1 MARQSEIPPWPCV
14 LSTSTTW
21 VKLFPFNTTE
31 LIVIASLRIAIQH
44 KISVLAGNVR
54 EARVVVFPPPSPNP
68 PTTGEPFCA
77 IAISQLHR
85 LERVDQ
91 LQLRLKKIDLADHV
105 AHHVSATSEN

>member
-54 EARVVVFPPPSPNP
+54 EARVEVFPPPSPNP

-85 LERVDQ
+85 LERDDQ
-91 LQLRLKKIDLADHV
+91 FQFWLFQTDLTDHV
-105 AHHVSATSEN
+105 THRLV